1 MTDLT
6 WTCADFFCGAG
17 GMVGGYQ
24 AARAEMAGVRGRFET
39 ILAVDVW
46 PVAAQSCERMNGVRV
61 EVADLFTADQYVSF
75 HAARP
80 CWCGSRA
87 AMSACHAA
95 PPPGWVEMQPA
106 DLRRLCP
113 DGVRVLKGSPPCK
126 GFSRLLGGEA
136 AAAEKYQAL
145 NGLVVRW
152 LWLWLEAFPECPP
165 DLVLMENVP
174 DMADPKRKKRRRGE
188 ALVERV
194 EKMLEAYGYAV
205 RRTSFDCG
213 QIANLAQHRDR
224 FLLVARRVATTQA
237 PLLEP
242 FETPMCT
249 IGDVIRDLPAPV
261 ADFGIPMHVLP
272 GNSRKTSE
280 RLAFVTGG
288 ADWRSI
294 EGNWLSSPG
303 WTFAQ
308 DVLVP
313 TDAQGGIDPRL
324 GRIAHNNVLRLGAWD
339 SQAPCVT
346 GGGGG
351 ANGNVADPRPA
362 NDYYGGIYGVKGM
375 DEQACTVTGRSGP
388 STGAFCVEDVRVGLG
403 PSGHTSQY
411 AVEPWAGQARTVV
424 GGGGGGR
431 PGLEDPRLTCTPNG
445 ATLRV
450 VETDGQSP
458 PVIGTSGV
466 WSFGSMQV
474 ADARVNCP
482 PRNGSFGVQEL
493 DDQADTVTGSIDVH
507 NGPAAVAAV
516 PHGRVLIAPDWKLW
530 HRTGRWVPR
539 AWHRP
544 FSLKELAR
552 LQSFPDVGHDGRPL
566 QLAGTLDEQRMQ
578 IGNAVPFAAA
588 RVIAE
593 LMLATLLASKL
604 GVPVWGGGGIWVR
617 EAGVLRWHATSR
629 GQVDM
634 RGDSPETGWQA

>member
-1 MTDLT
+1 
-6 WTCADFFCGAG
+6 
-17 GMVGGYQ
+17 
-24 AARAEMAGVRGRFET
+24 
-39 ILAVDVW
+39 
-46 PVAAQSCERMNGVRV
+46 
-61 EVADLFTADQYVSF
+61 
-75 HAARP
+75 
-80 CWCGSRA
+80 
-87 AMSACHAA
+87 
-95 PPPGWVEMQPA
+95 
-106 DLRRLCP
+106 
-113 DGVRVLKGSPPCK
+113 
-126 GFSRLLGGEA
+126 
-136 AAAEKYQAL
+136 
-145 NGLVVRW
+145 
-152 LWLWLEAFPECPP
+152 
-165 DLVLMENVP
+165 
-174 DMADPKRKKRRRGE
+174 
-188 ALVERV
+188 
-194 EKMLEAYGYAV
+194 
-205 RRTSFDCG
+205 
-213 QIANLAQHRDR
+213 
-224 FLLVARRVATTQA
+224 
-237 PLLEP
+237 
-242 FETPMCT
+242 
-249 IGDVIRDLPAPV
+249 V

-313 TDAQGGIDPRL
+313 TDAQGGVDPRL

-351 ANGNVADPRPA
+351 ANGNVADIRLPPSRDRHTGKFFVA
-362 NDYYGGIYGVKGM
+362 DFDGR
-375 DEQACTVTGRSGP
+375 ARTVTGSRTGSGACDVSDPRPVEAMHGHAFGVQALDEP
-388 STGAFCVEDVRVGLG
+388 SGTITGRAHPSNGRFSVED
-403 PSGHTSQY
+403 T
-411 AVEPWAGQARTVV
+411 
-424 GGGGGGR
+424 
-431 PGLEDPRLTCTPNG
+431 RLTCTPNG

-466 WSFGSMQV
+466 WSSGSMQV
-474 ADARVNCP
+474 ADARVNAP

-507 NGPAAVAAV
+507 NGPAAVAAA

-530 HRTGRWVPR
+530 HRAGRWVPC

-552 LQSFPDVGHDGRPL
+552 LQSFPDDGHDGRPL
-566 QLAGTLDEQRMQ
+566 QLAGSLDEQRMQ

-604 GVPVWGGGGIWVR
+604 GVAVWGGGGIWVR
-617 EAGVLRWHATSR
+617 EAGVLRWHASSR
-629 GQVDM
+629 EQADM
-634 RGDSPETGWQA
+634 RGVE

>member
-1 MTDLT
+1 VTDIT

-17 GMVGGYQ
+17 GMVGGYE
-24 AARAEMAGVRGRFET
+24 AARAEMAGVRGRFKT
-39 ILAVDVW
+39 VLAVDVW

-61 EVADLFTADQYVSF
+61 EVADLFTADQYVQF

-87 AMSACHAA
+87 ALGACHAS
-95 PPPGWVEMQPA
+95 PPPAWVEFQPA

-113 DGVRVLKGSPPCK
+113 EGVRVLKGSPPCN
-126 GFSRLLGGEA
+126 GFSRLLGADA

-165 DLVLMENVP
+165 ELILMENVP
-174 DMADPKRKKRRRGE
+174 DIADPKRKKRRRGE

-194 EKMLEAYGYAV
+194 EQMLSAYGYAS
-205 RRTSFDCG
+205 RRTAFDCG
-213 QIANLAQHRDR
+213 PISGLAQHRDR
-224 FLLVARRVATTQA
+224 FLMVARRVATTQA

-242 FETPMCT
+242 FEMQMQT
-249 IGDVIRDLPAPV
+249 IGDVIRDLPPPV

-272 GNSRKTSE
+272 GNARKTSE

-303 WTFAQ
+303 WAFVN
-308 DVLVP
+308 DVLLP
-313 TDAQGGIDPRL
+313 TDAAGGIDARL
-324 GRIAHNNVLRLGAWD
+324 GRIAHNNVLRLGDWD
-339 SQAPCVT
+339 AQSPCVT

-362 NDYYGGIYGVKGM
+362 EAYYGGIYGVRGM
-375 DEQACTVTGRSGP
+375 DDQACTVTGRSGVT
-388 STGAFCVEDVRVGLG
+388 TGAFSVEDTRLSPADGRH
-403 PSGHTSQY
+403 SCIY
-411 AVEPWAGQARTVV
+411 AVEAMDKPSRTVT

-431 PGLEDPRLTCTPNG
+431 PGLADPRLTCTPNG

-450 VETDGQSP
+450 IETDGQSP
-458 PVIGTSGV
+458 PVIGTAGV
-466 WSFGSMQV
+466 WSSGSMQV
-474 ADARVNCP
+474 ADARVNAP

-507 NGPAAVAAV
+507 NGPAAVAA
-516 PHGRVLIAPDWKLW
+516 PPAGRVLIAPDWKLW

-552 LQSFPDVGHDGRPL
+552 LQSFPDRGHDGRPI

-578 IGNAVPFAAA
+578 IGNAVPMAAA

-593 LMLATLLASKL
+593 LMLATLLASRL
-604 GVPVWGGGGIWVR
+604 GVPVSGGSGIWVR
-617 EAGVLRWHATSR
+617 EAGVLRWYASSR
-629 GQVDM
+629 GQRSMV
-634 RGDSPETGWQA
+634 GDGVEVRP